1 MPEDL
6 VAAQSPLCNGSG
18 GMNAE
23 TTLETRLAAVLGYH
37 QTSKHQPDRY
47 APGPHGLDWAN
58 QPEPFRTYAGAPR
71 IDLNLAADTLQIPFG
86 AVRSGLRTE
95 PQPFNRQTVGILLE
109 LSLGLSAWKAQGS
122 SRWALRCNPSSGNL
136 HPTEGYVVCADL
148 PELAAGVYHY
158 VSRDHAL
165 ERRAGLNESALP
177 DSGLLLGLTSIH
189 WREAWKYGLRAYR
202 YCQHDVGHAIA
213 AVAYAAAALGW
224 RVRLLDGISDAAIAA
239 LLGLDREADFAEAE
253 AEAPDVLL
261 WVGADGPPDPLAL
274 PTPLQFQGRANRL
287 SSEQVHWAG
296 IEAVAEAAEQP
307 TIAPEPGFIPPPLP
321 PLTATATSL
330 TAAALYRQRR
340 SAVSFDGVTALTA
353 TAWFALLDAL
363 LPRANV
369 PPLDALPW
377 RPRVAPV
384 FFVHRVEDVAPGL
397 YVLARNPDL
406 LLILQQKLRPDWA
419 WQRVPGC
426 PEHIPL
432 YQLAPADCR
441 DTAQFIACHQEIA
454 RDSAFAV
461 GFIAEFESIL
471 KQRPWCYRQ
480 LFWETGLLGQI
491 LYLEAEA
498 AGVRGTGIG
507 CFFDDV
513 MHQVL
518 GIADLSL
525 QSLYHFTV
533 GGPVEDRRL
542 QTLPPYAHLH
552 RGHHL
557 ALPRGIAHV
566 HFPLDLT

>member
-1 MPEDL
+1 
-6 VAAQSPLCNGSG
+6 
-18 GMNAE
+18 MNAE

-86 AVRSGLRTE
+86 AVRSGLRSE
-95 PQPFNRQTVGILLE
+95 PRRFSRRTVGILLE
-109 LSLGLSAWKAQGS
+109 LSLGLSAWKAQGP

-148 PELAAGVYHY
+148 PEIAAGVYHY

-165 ERRAGLNESALP
+165 ERRASLNKAALP
-177 DSGLLLGLTSIH
+177 DAGLLIGLTSIH

-224 RVRLLDGISDAAIAA
+224 RVRLLDTISDAAIAA

-253 AEAPDVLL
+253 PEAPDVLL
-261 WVGADGPPDPLAL
+261 WIGAESPPESLAL
-274 PTPLQFQGRANRL
+274 PTPLRFQGRANRL
-287 SSEQVHWAG
+287 SSERVPWAG

-307 TIAPEPGFIPPPLP
+307 TVAPEPGFIPPPLP

-353 TAWFALLDAL
+353 AAWFALLDAL

-369 PPLDALPW
+369 PPLDVLPW

-397 YVLARNPDL
+397 YVLARDPDL
-406 LLILQQKLRPDWA
+406 RLILQQKLRPDWF

-432 YQLAPADCR
+432 YQLAPADGR
-441 DTAQFIACHQEIA
+441 DTAQFIACHQQIA
-454 RDSAFAV
+454 GDSAFAL
-461 GFIAEFESIL
+461 GFIAEFEPIL
-471 KQRPWCYRQ
+471 KQQPWRYRQ

-507 CFFDDV
+507 CFFDDA

-533 GGPVEDRRL
+533 GSPVEDRRL
-542 QTLPPYAHLH
+542 QTLPPYAHL
-552 RGHHL
+552 
-557 ALPRGIAHV
+557 APRKQ
-566 HFPLDLT
+566 D